1 MTYKIDIQK
10 VSENYFED
18 RLNDA
23 LNEIKNTLQ
32 IKAKEYVR
40 NGDRLH
46 NFNVGS
52 QKSGKTRE
60 EIIASFRLKHE
71 ISIDDMRNDVAK
83 GTLPSKE
90 LVEEKFGDVI
100 NYFIL
105 EKISILHKI
114 DTQE

>member
-1 MTYKIDIQK
+1 MSNKN
-10 VSENYFED
+10 VSEGYFED
-18 RLNDA
+18 RLEDI
-23 LNEIKNTLQ
+23 LTQIGEILG

-52 QKSGKTRE
+52 QKTGQTRE
-60 EIIASFRLKHE
+60 QVIANFRLKHE
-71 ISIDDMRNDVAK
+71 ISIDDMRNDIAN
-83 GTLPSKE
+83 GNLPTKE

-114 DTQE
+114 DSK